1 MRRALF
7 IVSLVLA
14 STQFATAAEMRSV
27 DVEYED
33 EYYSMVSVAWF
44 DAGLDETFDVFS
56 RWDYSTQFSS
66 AVVEARDL
74 EPDTSGRPGY
84 FVRIRGCILFFCKS
98 MVRQGYVEAQ
108 HNSDLRA
115 IANPQDSD
123 FQLFEESWE
132 FSEERG
138 GTRVLYKLR
147 MQPDFWVPPAIGPY
161 LIKRKLKKDGGDA
174 LNRIEVIAQ
183 RLGDR

>member
-1 MRRALF
+1 MRISLF
-7 IVSLVLA
+7 SILLVLV

-27 DVEYED
+27 NVEYED
-33 EYYSMVSVAWF
+33 EHYSMVSVAWF

-56 RWDYSTQFSS
+56 KWDYSTQFSS

-108 HNSDLRA
+108 HNIDLRA
-115 IANPQDSD
+115 VANPQSSD
-123 FQLFEESWE
+123 FQFFEESWE
-132 FSEERG
+132 FAEEGG

-161 LIKRKLKKDGGDA
+161 LIKRKLKKDGGEA